1 LRLYLRLIYLTLTP
15 EKHFANMKLIEKK
28 RYRKDIDGLR
38 AFAVL
43 SVLIF
48 HLGFLP
54 KGFLGVD
61 VFFLIS
67 GYLIT
72 DILYREI
79 SEDTYSV
86 KDFYIRRVRRILPL
100 VSFICFISL
109 LLGILLMLPDDLENL
124 AQSVIATNFFGNN
137 VLQILTTK
145 DYWDVVNEYKPL
157 MHTWSLA
164 VEEQYYFL
172 YPIIFSL
179 FGKHRKNWIL
189 PIIIFLT
196 VCSLVVYFL
205 PFEEYLKFYLLPFR
219 FFEMSIGG
227 IAAIYLKGRII
238 ETRLSPLVIL
248 MVIGMMIWD
257 IPFLPSDWQLIA
269 TVVLTCF
276 LLCIDHSKNLIS
288 AALLQNSV
296 VVFIGKISFSLYMW
310 HQLLFAFGR
319 YAFFETIGLE
329 ESLLL
334 LMLTFI
340 LSITSYF
347 LIEQPFRNKN
357 KFSNKFVISTLIIFF
372 LVTSG
377 LSGYIYVKAGVLKD
391 IPELGI
397 EKNNASRGMHSAY
410 NHRNYKLNQPF
421 KSNKIKVLV
430 IGDSFA
436 RDWINVLKESKYDS
450 LIEVSYI
457 DNPRSNKNLRRI
469 SESADII
476 FYTNMLLSI
485 IRYQELKLD
494 ESKLWVVGI
503 KNFGMSSG
511 YFYNYKGDDYCEQ
524 TTAMAEGYTDKN
536 KELSSFFGKKY
547 IDLIKLVSDKETQQM
562 PVFTN
567 DCKFIS
573 QDCRHLTKSG
583 AIYFADKINLLK
595 NFPLDLVNRKF

>member
-1 LRLYLRLIYLTLTP
+1 
-15 EKHFANMKLIEKK
+15 MKLIEKK